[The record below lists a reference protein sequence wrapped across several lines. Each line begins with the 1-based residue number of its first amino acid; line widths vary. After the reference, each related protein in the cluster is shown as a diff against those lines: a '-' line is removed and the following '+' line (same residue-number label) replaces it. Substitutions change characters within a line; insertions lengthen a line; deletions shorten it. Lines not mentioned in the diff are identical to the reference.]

1 MINPVSRCW
10 DSNSRPPDREFPP
23 ITTGPASPLVTRG
36 FASLISKWT
45 KEHNNGRGEEKFFLH
60 FSKKQFFDFN
70 SEKWLREWP
79 SAKIIF
85 SFLSLSFS
93 LFLSLSLALM
103 LNSFVMRHKRTRTL
117 EEQNMSWF
125 KTVSKK
131 PILKFETRDFVQCHD
146 LEFATIFLNGPT
158 PASSIC
164 LFFLKMGQSRPLFQF
179 IFVFSIWYNL
189 NSNFNWKKRRWC
201 AWDSNPGR
209 QDGRRKWIHWAMAA
223 PLYLFIFVFLN
234 KHHYNYYN
242 KYMWKMSIQYTVPE
256 FKPTTFG
263 TRVSSHNH

>member
-10 DSNSRPPDREFPP
+10 DSNSRLPDREFPP

-36 FASLISKWT
+36 FASLISNWT
-45 KEHNNGRGEEKFFLH
+45 KEHNNAGGRRSFFSIFQKNN
-60 FSKKQFFDFN
+60 FSILPPK
-70 SEKWLREWP
+70 KWLREWP

-164 LFFLKMGQSRPLFQF
+164 LFF
-179 IFVFSIWYNL
+179 
-189 NSNFNWKKRRWC
+189 
-201 AWDSNPGR
+201 
-209 QDGRRKWIHWAMAA
+209 
-223 PLYLFIFVFLN
+223 
-234 KHHYNYYN
+234 
-242 KYMWKMSIQYTVPE
+242 
-256 FKPTTFG
+256 
-263 TRVSSHNH
+263 

>member
-36 FASLISKWT
+36 FASLISNWT

-60 FSKKQFFDFN
+60 FSKKQFFDFT

-164 LFFLKMGQSRPLFQF
+164 LLFKKWANPGLFFGLFSSFQF
-179 IFVFSIWYNL
+179 
-189 NSNFNWKKRRWC
+189 
-201 AWDSNPGR
+201 
-209 QDGRRKWIHWAMAA
+209 
-223 PLYLFIFVFLN
+223 
-234 KHHYNYYN
+234 
-242 KYMWKMSIQYTVPE
+242 
-256 FKPTTFG
+256 G
-263 TRVSSHNH
+263 TI